1 MKGVAL
7 GVAER
12 GRNARRRSLS
22 PDQTLRES
30 DGESDD
36 LDVSGEDDGQD
47 DESPGRRGLGIIP
60 LKTNFGVKA
69 EEGSKRG
76 QGKRKGGTSLADELS
91 RPNMVPLKF

>member
-30 DGESDD
+30 DCESDD
-36 LDVSGEDDGQD
+36 LDVSGQDDGEDDGSLQ
-47 DESPGRRGLGIIP
+47 RRGLGIIP
-60 LKTNFGVKA
+60 LKLNFGVNA
-69 EEGSKRG
+69 EEGGKRG

-91 RPNMVPLKF
+91 RPNVVPLKF